1 MSTYTRLMVVRAT
14 DAEAAQQIE
23 HDFRQTAEYLGE
35 EPGYQHSEVLA
46 EDGDWLVILRTV
58 WNGQENAALF
68 SSSNIYRLLLAAVEP
83 RIVGTP
89 VVRIFKHCTGGVA

>member
-1 MSTYTRLMVVRAT
+1 MSTYTRLMVVQAT
-14 DAEAAQQIE
+14 DAEAAQQIKR
-23 HDFRQTAEYLGE
+23 DFRQTAEHLEE

-46 EDGDWLVILRTV
+46 EDGDWLVILLTV
-58 WNGQENAALF
+58 WNGQEHAALF
-68 SSSNIYRLLLAAVEP
+68 SSSNIYRLLLAAIEP

>member
-1 MSTYTRLMVVRAT
+1 MSAYTRLMVVQAT

-23 HDFRQTAEYLGE
+23 RDFRQTAEYLEE

-46 EDGDWLVILRTV
+46 EDGDWLVILLTV
-58 WNGQENAALF
+58 WNLQEHAALF
-68 SSSNIYRLLLAAVEP
+68 SSSNIHRLLLAAIEP

-89 VVRIFKHCTGGVA
+89 VVRIFKHCTGGIA